1 MGKIGGAVA
10 LAAGV
15 AVAAIAAMAGALT
28 NLSNSTKEYRAEQA
42 KLNTAFLSMG
52 STAAQAE
59 KSFNNLYRFLGDSG
73 KATEAAAHL
82 AKLTTN
88 EKELAEWTT
97 SLQGVYATFG
107 DSLPIES
114 LTEAANETARVG
126 KVTGALA
133 DALNWAGANED
144 AFNASLANCNSTA
157 EREKLIRDTLNGL
170 YSDAA
175 ILYEKNNQEI
185 IQQNEAQARLNAT
198 LAELGTVTTPLR
210 TALSN
215 LSNEL
220 LTALAPAIEAVAN
233 GLTWLINQIT
243 KAIQWVKAFI
253 AALTGKQVETTEEIA
268 DGMSSAASG
277 AGKLTSNLNSAN
289 KAAEKLKRTTAG
301 FDELNILAN
310 PNASSGASGGSAAG
324 GVTQSTGGVTI
335 GSTLTDGLDTAN
347 GKLNEFATNIKGVF
361 EELKGKVAEWLTLFN
376 PTFEAWG
383 GVFEGLA
390 PKITEAFNSAKGS
403 VSSLWTETLE
413 PFTGYVMEEFVPNIT
428 NSFSENIA
436 PMFTDILHYA
446 IESFGGDFD
455 WLCEKV
461 QQGVDDVITPAME
474 TLETVTTDSLDTVG
488 NEWEESG
495 DNLITLFD
503 GFKESIKSIWDTL
516 YGEILKPVWDAIVE
530 AIDGLWENHLK
541 GLWENVVDFF
551 AALGECVMTVWN
563 NFLGPIVKWIIE
575 VVGPNVVSV
584 IKTIINIVKTIVGII
599 VDVVSGI
606 FEALGGLLKFITGV
620 FSGNWNKAWEGIKQ
634 FFSGIWNAIWGVIKG
649 VINLIIDAL
658 NGLWSGLYT
667 ALAGIINGVGSIV
680 EGIGELFGADWGWS
694 VPKNPPLIPKLAKG
708 GIANSSTIAMIGEAG
723 KEAVLPLENN
733 TEWMDTLAEKI
744 ANRNSAP
751 SKIVLMLNE
760 KELGWA
766 NIRSINGITEQT
778 GDLQL
783 KLV

>member
-144 AFNASLANCNSTA
+144 AFNASLASCNTTA

-175 ILYEKNNQEI
+175 LLYEQNNQEI
-185 IQQNEAQARLNAT
+185 LQQNEAQARLNKT
-198 LAELGTVTTPLR
+198 LADLGKTTTPLV

-220 LTALAPAIEAVAN
+220 LTALAPAIEVVSNA
-233 GLTWLINQIT
+233 LTWFINCVT
-243 KAIQWVKAFI
+243 KAIKWIKSLI
-253 AALTGKQVETTEEIA
+253 SALTGSSSAETTEEIA
-268 DGMSSAASG
+268 DGMSSAAIG
-277 AGKLTSNLNSAN
+277 AGKLTSNINSAN

-301 FDELNILAN
+301 FDELNIMADTK
-310 PNASSGASGGSAAG
+310 ASSGSASSGTSAPSGGVS
-324 GVTQSTGGVTI
+324 I
-335 GSTLTDGLDTAN
+335 GASLTDGLDTAN
-347 GKLNEFATNIKGVF
+347 SKVDEFAVKMKGIF
-361 EELKGKVAEWLTLFN
+361 EELKTKALEWILLFT
-376 PTFEAWG
+376 PSFDAWTG
-383 GVFEGLA
+383 AFDGLA
-390 PKITEAFNSAKGS
+390 PKAQETFGSVKGS
-403 VSSLWTETLE
+403 IDGLWNETLA
-413 PFTGYVMEEFVPNIT
+413 PFTGYVMDEFVPNIT

-436 PMFTDILHYA
+436 PMFSDILSYA
-446 IESFGGDFD
+446 VESFAGDFD
-455 WLCEKV
+455 WMC
-461 QQGVDDVITPAME
+461 QQIENGVNDVITPAME
-474 TLETVTTDSLDTVG
+474 TLETVTTDTMDTVG

-495 DNLITLFD
+495 SALIEGFD

-516 YGEILKPVWDAIVE
+516 YGEILKPVWDNIVE
-530 AIDGLWENHLK
+530 GVSGFWENHLK
-541 GLWENVVDFF
+541 GLWENLVSFF
-551 AALGECVMTVWN
+551 ASLAECVMTVWN
-563 NFLGPIVKWIIE
+563 NFLGPIVKWVIE
-575 VVGPNVVSV
+575 VVGPNISSV
-584 IKTIINIVKTIVGII
+584 FKTIGDIFWDVVGII
-599 VDVVSGI
+599 ADVVSGI
-606 FEALGGLLKFITGV
+606 FKALGGLLDFITGV
-620 FSGNWNKAWEGIKQ
+620 FSGNWSKAWDGICQ
-634 FFSGIWNAIWGVIKG
+634 FFSGIWDAIWGVIKG

-667 ALAGIINGVGSIV
+667 ALAGIINGVGSII
-680 EGIGELFGADWGWS
+680 EGIGDLFGADWGWKI
-694 VPKNPPLIPKLAKG
+694 PKNPPLIPKLAKG
-708 GIANSSTIAMIGEAG
+708 GIVNSSTIAMIGEAG

-733 TEWMDTLAEKI
+733 TEWMDKLADKI
-744 ANRNSAP
+744 ASRSSAP
-751 SKIVLMLNE
+751 SKIVLTLDG

-766 NIRSINGITEQT
+766 NIKSINNITQQT
-778 GDLQL
+778 GHLQL
-783 KLV
+783 VF